1 MVWDTK
7 DKENPAINTR
17 TQITVYSRRSVGRYK
32 LNIFVTKRRNLRID
46 DLRKEENV
54 AGELFVYTIHIKAD
68 GERDKGNHL
77 NSGNTP
83 APAGGRIRSVR
94 YENFAKF
101 LSVFWSC
108 SATAGTENPIRV
120 AAKQFI
126 EEDIYFTSHMIF
138 HDLNIWF
145 TVGNKHTCISRCSL

>member
-108 SATAGTENPIRV
+108 SATAGAREPDSRGRKT
-120 AAKQFI
+120 
-126 EEDIYFTSHMIF
+126 IYWRGYILHFTYDFSWPKYLIY
-138 HDLNIWF
+138 
-145 TVGNKHTCISRCSL
+145 GRQ